1 MEARKITIVSTVNSQ
16 TKKVITSAA
25 TTLGELKVD
34 LAEAGVN
41 FTDMD
46 FFEGVSKTK
55 LISDASILP
64 ANIPFKGTVTNELVF
79 MLTTTRKKIE
89 SGSPRESVYE
99 QVRKHSL
106 QEAIVAYFG
115 KNFTQVTTAELE
127 DFLADYTAEE
137 GTEVEMEEVV
147 DVEAAV
153 KLGNLVAA
161 FEELVEALYAD
172 EFIYESTRDE
182 IRLTLAG
189 NKAVVEP
196 SPYDDDVI
204 DEMFSDLV

>member
-99 QVRKHSL
+99 EVRKHNL
-106 QEAIVAYFG
+106 QEAIVEYFG

-127 DFLADYTAEE
+127 DFLADYKAEE
-137 GTEVEMEEVV
+137 CVAVLSTEAPEEEGVTL
-147 DVEAAV
+147 ES
-153 KLGNLVAA
+153 LTAA
-161 FEELVEALYAD
+161 FTTLLNALYED
-172 EFIYESTRDE
+172 EYIYESTRDE
-182 IRLTLAG
+182 VELILTG
-189 NKAVVEP
+189 KQEVVEP